1 MLVKSGR
8 FVRRERFDQGWKGG
22 RFVRGITFVWDG
34 RFVRGSVEGLTGER
48 DLSRAGSEG
57 GFSGLYGMV
66 GLSGTG
72 QKVSQGWSGRFVRV
86 RHFVWNQRF
95 IE

>member
-34 RFVRGSVEGLTGER
+34 KFVKGGSFVRGRAEGLTGMER
-48 DLSRAGSEG
+48 
-57 GFSGLYGMV
+57 
-66 GLSGTG
+66 
-72 QKVSQGWSGRFVRV
+72 KVCHG
-86 RHFVWNQRF
+86 
-95 IE
+95 